1 MFYLFCLLFAL
12 ALTFSFGLLLLF
24 LLAAKKKKVTKRKT
38 AVCSFGPAAK
48 LRSSEAQELASLK
61 QPALLFAVLCFSAF
75 RSETEDGIF
84 CAGCRSSPLAKSLW
98 GVFASFV
105 FALGL
110 PLGAKSLCYFVLFVV
125 PLSVILCG
133 KVGISLPVK
142 VSWSL

>member
-1 MFYLFCLLFAL
+1 ML
-12 ALTFSFGLLLLF
+12 AFTFSFGLLLLF
-24 LLAAKKKKVTKRKT
+24 LFGGKKKKVTKRKT

-98 GVFASFV
+98 GVFASLLFDP
-105 FALGL
+105 FFCFGASF
-110 PLGAKSLCYFVLFVV
+110 GAKSLRSFVLFLV
-125 PLSVILCG
+125 PLLVILCG
-133 KVGISLPVK
+133 KVGISLPAK

>member
-1 MFYLFCLLFAL
+1 ML

-24 LLAAKKKKVTKRKT
+24 LFGGKKKKVTKRKT

-84 CAGCRSSPLAKSLW
+84 VPAVALRLWRNRCGEFLLLCSLIRFLFWGFLW
-98 GVFASFV
+98 GEIASELRPF
-105 FALGL
+105 
-110 PLGAKSLCYFVLFVV
+110 
-125 PLSVILCG
+125 CG
-133 KVGISLPVK
+133 SFTRY
-142 VSWSL
+142 SFW

>member
-1 MFYLFCLLFAL
+1 ML

-24 LLAAKKKKVTKRKT
+24 LFGGKKKKVTKRKT

-84 CAGCRSSPLAKSLW
+84 GAVALRLW
-98 GVFASFV
+98 RNRCGEGRAL
-105 FALGL
+105 FAL
-110 PLGAKSLCYFVLFVV
+110 LCFLLSLFVRFT
-125 PLSVILCG
+125 PFGRNRCSFSLSLHEEYSFCA
-133 KVGISLPVK
+133 LF
-142 VSWSL
+142 